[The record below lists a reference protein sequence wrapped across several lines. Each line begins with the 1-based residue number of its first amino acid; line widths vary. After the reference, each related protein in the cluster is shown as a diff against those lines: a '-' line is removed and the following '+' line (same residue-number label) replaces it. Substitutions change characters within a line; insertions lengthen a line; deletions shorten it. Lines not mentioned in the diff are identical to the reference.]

1 MRKSYDHI
9 GNLVITAYFD
19 KNDKPCMGEER
30 DHSYIEMAYDKSNH
44 KTGENYYDIA
54 GNVVSLDGK
63 NMWASSTS
71 MMRMEN

>member
-1 MRKSYDHI
+1 
-9 GNLVITAYFD
+9 
-19 KNDKPCMGEER
+19 MGEER